1 LTVLKSRISRL
12 FGEKPQKHSKK
23 TAKTKIGL
31 AFLAFPL
38 TQ

>member
-1 LTVLKSRISRL
+1 MQANSGRL
-12 FGEKPQKHSKK
+12 FGLKPQKH
-23 TAKTKIGL
+23 AKEHAKIQIGL